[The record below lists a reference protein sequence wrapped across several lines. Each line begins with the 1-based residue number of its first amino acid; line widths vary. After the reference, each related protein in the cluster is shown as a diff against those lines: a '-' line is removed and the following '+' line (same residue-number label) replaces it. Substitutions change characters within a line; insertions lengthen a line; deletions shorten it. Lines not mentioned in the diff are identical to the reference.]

1 MLPHLSKTPRG
12 ESPPAPPLWLDFPL
26 CFDRGGQTVANH
38 RGQRREFG
46 VNLLVFEGL
55 VMQIPSWGSSRRDSK
70 GSHVAPRGS
79 QEVPRD
85 PQRVPGSS
93 QEAPGTS
100 GEPKIMKNQWGFE
113 GRSAE
118 TMQLSTIPR
127 SRKPKTRTPHMQ
139 NQCFR
144 GAIGEG
150 ALAQSAESMQL
161 SSILKVLA
169 AKTLKNQWFLKVFRP
184 LTVPTV
190 RWRGSAAR
198 PRLNFLRRKKWKFW
212 SG

>member
-1 MLPHLSKTPRG
+1 MHGRAPESAGPFWPRRARLGDLIPPELEGLVLPPGLSKTPRG

-46 VNLLVFEGL
+46 LNLLVFEGL

-70 GSHVAPRGS
+70 GSQVAPRGS

-127 SRKPKTRTPHMQ
+127 SRKPKTSTPSYAKPMFPGSHL
-139 NQCFR
+139 R
-144 GAIGEG
+144 GH
-150 ALAQSAESMQL
+150 
-161 SSILKVLA
+161 V
-169 AKTLKNQWFLKVFRP
+169 
-184 LTVPTV
+184 
-190 RWRGSAAR
+190 GS
-198 PRLNFLRRKKWKFW
+198 KC
-212 SG
+212 